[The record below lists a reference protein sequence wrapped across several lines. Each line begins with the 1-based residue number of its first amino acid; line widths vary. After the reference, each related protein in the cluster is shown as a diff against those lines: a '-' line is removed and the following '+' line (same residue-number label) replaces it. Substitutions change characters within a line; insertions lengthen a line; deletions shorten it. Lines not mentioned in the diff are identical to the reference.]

1 MIKVFSRI
9 MNAIRGV
16 IKKMFPAKT
25 LKQVIGQDVAISQRM
40 IEKIELWGAMYRGQA
55 PWVDDQVDSLQIEQG
70 ICREFANVCLN
81 EMESSISNDQLDKV
95 YQAAIRD
102 LNENLQAG
110 IGFGS
115 FCIKPLGGSS
125 VEYVTAD
132 RFVPI
137 AFDSRGRLASVVF
150 IQVKRISEDNFYLR
164 FEFHEWNQDQ
174 TLRIQNKAYHTSN
187 VSSIGSP
194 VELSVVDEWAALPE
208 DVLYKGVERPD
219 FGYYRN
225 PIKNEIDN
233 SACGVSI
240 FDSAISLIK
249 KTDVQFGRLDWEF
262 ESGERAVHVDVT
274 ALQAVPVLGGNGKT
288 KYVLPKLNKRLYR
301 GLNLSKSN
309 GEELY
314 QEYSP
319 EFRDQSIVNG
329 LNAYLRRIE
338 FNTSL
343 SYGDLSDVN
352 EVDKTATEAKIAKK
366 RKYNMVKAIQSNLKD
381 CLKDLAYALAFYNG
395 MTRSG
400 YEFLCNFKDSILVDE
415 EEERQQD
422 RQDLA
427 AGIMRPEEYRAK
439 WYGETLEEAQK
450 NLPEAAEVE
459 E

>member
-1 MIKVFSRI
+1 
-9 MNAIRGV
+9 
-16 IKKMFPAKT
+16 MFPAKT
-25 LKQVIGQDVAISQRM
+25 LKQVIGHEVAISQQM
-40 IEKIELWGAMYRGQA
+40 IERIELWGAMYRGQA

-81 EMESSISNDQLDKV
+81 EMESSISNEKLDKI
-95 YQAAIRD
+95 YQTAIRE

-110 IGFGS
+110 IGLGS

-137 AFDSRGRLASVVF
+137 AFDARDRLTSVVF
-150 IQVKRISEDNFYLR
+150 IQVKRISEDSFYLR

-194 VELSVVDEWAALPE
+194 VELSVVDEWEALPE
-208 DVLYKGVERPD
+208 DIMYQGVERPD

-225 PIKNEIDN
+225 PIKNEIDG
-233 SACGVSI
+233 SSCGISI
-240 FDSAISLIK
+240 YDSAISVIR
-249 KTDVQFGRLDWEF
+249 KTDTQFSRLDWEF

-274 ALQAVPVLGGNGKT
+274 ALQPTPTLDGKGKT
-288 KYVLPKLNKRLYR
+288 RYVMPKLNKRLYR

-319 EFRDQSIVNG
+319 EFRDGSIING
-329 LNAYLRRIE
+329 LNAFLRRIE
-338 FNTSL
+338 FAVSL

-352 EVDKTATEAKIAKK
+352 DVDKTATEAKIAKK

-381 CLKDLAYALAFYNG
+381 CLEDLAYALAFYNG

-400 YEFLCNFKDSILVDE
+400 YEFLCTFKDSILVDE
-415 EEERQQD
+415 ETEREQD
-422 RQDLA
+422 RQDVA
-427 AGIMRPEEYRAK
+427 MGVMRLEEYRAK
-439 WYGETLEEAQK
+439 WYGETLEEAVK
-450 NLPEAAEVE
+450 NLPEPAMVE

>member
-1 MIKVFSRI
+1 M
-9 MNAIRGV
+9 
-16 IKKMFPAKT
+16 KKMFPAKT
-25 LKQVIGQDVAISQRM
+25 LKQVIGHEVAISQQM
-40 IEKIELWGAMYRGQA
+40 IERIELWGAMYRGQA

-70 ICREFANVCLN
+70 ICREFSNVCLN
-81 EMESSISNDQLDKV
+81 EMESSISNEKLDKL
-95 YQAAIRD
+95 YQKAIRE

-110 IGFGS
+110 IGLGS

-137 AFDSRGRLASVVF
+137 AFDARGRLTSVVF
-150 IQVKRISEDNFYLR
+150 IQVKRISEDSFYLR

-194 VELSVVDEWAALPE
+194 VELSVVEEWAALPE
-208 DVLYKGVERPD
+208 DIMYQGVERPD

-225 PIKNEIDN
+225 PIKNEVDG
-233 SACGVSI
+233 SPCGISI
-240 FDSAISLIK
+240 YDSAINMIR
-249 KTDVQFGRLDWEF
+249 KTDTQFGRLDWEF

-274 ALQAVPVLGGNGKT
+274 ALQPAPTLDGKGKT
-288 KYVLPKLNKRLYR
+288 KYVMPKLNKRLYR

-319 EFRDQSIVNG
+319 EFRDGSIING

-338 FNTSL
+338 FAVSL

-352 EVDKTATEAKIAKK
+352 DVDKTATEAKIAKK

-381 CLKDLAYALAFYNG
+381 CLEDLVYALAFYNG

-400 YEFLCNFKDSILVDE
+400 YEFLCTFKDSILVDE
-415 EEERQQD
+415 ETEREQD
-422 RQDLA
+422 RQDVA
-427 AGIMRPEEYRAK
+427 MGVMRLEEYRAK
-439 WYGETLEEAQK
+439 WYGETLEEAEK
-450 NLPEAAEVE
+450 NLPEPALTE